1 MFIINLVKGF
11 IIGIAFVIPGV
22 SGGTLAVYLGVY
34 QKLID
39 SIGNIIKDF
48 KNSFKFLLPIF
59 LGIGIS
65 IVLIA
70 KLVEI
75 LLNWNSFIV
84 LFFFIGLIAGGVRF
98 IYEKAKVD
106 KFSISILLSGLLA
119 FALLVSIVLLEKS
132 STGSVITSFDF
143 SFGTYLLIFG
153 LGIVTSITMIVP
165 GISGSAVLLVLGYY
179 TAIVSNVVGNIT
191 DLQAFSYN
199 IQVLIPFAFGALVG
213 VIVFSKIIGFFLEK
227 YPKQTYFAIL
237 GFIVSSILGI
247 FLEIKDH
254 NTQETFSDQ
263 TSIFDDILV
272 FIGDNIWTVVG
283 GLIALLAGFIVSK
296 YMTKFEGKNNDNE
309 S

>member
-153 LGIVTSITMIVP
+153 LGIITSITMIVP

-254 NTQETFSDQ
+254 NTAETFSDQ

>member
-119 FALLVSIVLLEKS
+119 FALLVSIVWLEKS